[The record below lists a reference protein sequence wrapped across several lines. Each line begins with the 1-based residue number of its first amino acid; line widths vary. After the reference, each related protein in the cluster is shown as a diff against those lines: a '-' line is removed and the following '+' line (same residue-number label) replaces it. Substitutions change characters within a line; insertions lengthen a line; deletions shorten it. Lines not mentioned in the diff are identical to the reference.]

1 MDHQIDFAK
10 TNQFVETIFKRKI
23 HIRGIADKNFAVRG
37 FAERQA
43 INAPIQGTAADM
55 IKIAMI
61 RIENLLNK
69 HKSETKM
76 LIQVHDELVF
86 DLAPKEQD
94 LIPQIE
100 SIMKDAIPMEVPI
113 IIESG
118 IGNNWLEAH

>member
-1 MDHQIDFAK
+1 
-10 TNQFVETIFKRKI
+10 
-23 HIRGIADKNFAVRG
+23 
-37 FAERQA
+37 
-43 INAPIQGTAADM
+43 M

-69 HKSETKM
+69 HKSDTKM

-100 SIMKDAIPMEVPI
+100 SIMREAIPMEVPI